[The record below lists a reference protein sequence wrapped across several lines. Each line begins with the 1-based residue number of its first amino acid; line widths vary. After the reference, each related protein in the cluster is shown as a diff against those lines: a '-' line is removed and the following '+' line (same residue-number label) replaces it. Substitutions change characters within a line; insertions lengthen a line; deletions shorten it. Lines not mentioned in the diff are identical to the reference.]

1 MNITYRINGEFLYIL
16 LDGRIDASNA
26 NDVEKRI
33 FEIREE
39 NQNKKTII
47 DADLLTYISS
57 AGLRIILKLKKVEP
71 EISII
76 NVCPEVYDIFDMTGF
91 AEMIKIEK
99 AYRKMSVEGC
109 RFIAKGA
116 KGAVYRYDDET
127 IIKVYF
133 SKNSLPEIEQERI
146 NARKAFVLGINTAI
160 PYGIVR
166 IGDGYGTVTELLN
179 ATSVSKLIIDN
190 PNDLTVPV
198 NYFVDM
204 LKTIHSTVAEDD
216 KLPKC
221 KNNILGWLKFIEQ
234 YLPEEVNEKLLK
246 LVNSIPDSNNMIH
259 CDYHTN
265 NVMVQNGESILIDMD
280 TLSVGHPIF
289 ELGFMHNAFIGFYD
303 VIKEN
308 ALKFLGYPYEVSER
322 FWNLTLE
329 KYFDT
334 NDQEYLNLVQKKIQ
348 VISYIRL
355 FSRSIRHVEEQHRE
369 ESLKVYKNKL
379 IELCKE
385 IDTLEF

>member
-39 NQNKKTII
+39 NQNKKTVI

-109 RFIAKGA
+109 QFIAKGA

-133 SKNSLPEIEQERI
+133 SKDSLPEIEQERI

-190 PNDLTVPV
+190 PNDLTVPA

-204 LKTIHSTVAEDD
+204 LKTIHSIVVEDD

-221 KNNILGWLKFIEQ
+221 KSNVLGWLKFIAQ

-246 LVNSIPDSNNMIH
+246 LVNSIPDLNNMIH

-265 NVMVQNGESILIDMD
+265 NIMVQNGEAILIDMD

-308 ALKFLGYPYEVSER
+308 ALKFLGYSYEVSER

-334 NDQEYLNLVQKKIQ
+334 NDQEYLNLVHKKIR

-355 FSRSIRHVEEQHRE
+355 FRRSIRHVEEQHRE
-369 ESLKVYKNKL
+369 ESLIVYKNKL

>member
-109 RFIAKGA
+109 QFIAKGA

-204 LKTIHSTVAEDD
+204 LKTIHSTVAADD

-265 NVMVQNGESILIDMD
+265 NIMVQNGESILIDMD